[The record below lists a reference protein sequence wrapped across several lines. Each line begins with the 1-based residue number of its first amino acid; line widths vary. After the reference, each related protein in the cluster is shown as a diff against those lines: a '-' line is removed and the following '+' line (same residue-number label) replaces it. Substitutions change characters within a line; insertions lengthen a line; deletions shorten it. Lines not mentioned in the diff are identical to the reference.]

1 MASSASPEIHLDL
14 TGTFGISYI
23 GAMVALVLYGITT
36 LQSYLYYMYYP
47 KDRPSLKLL
56 VAFIW
61 TLETVQIALV
71 CHSLYH
77 YLVRDHLNAVH
88 KDDFIHQLCG
98 WKVINY
104 SNPLALGVGI
114 WSLFTSILVN
124 VIISTTVQLFFAE
137 LADFSP
143 SVSKGMWWLTA
154 FLTLTILAHFA
165 LGLETVILL
174 LKLKLLSKIPSITY
188 NAALPFSITAVF
200 PDVLIAFSLCYFLH
214 SVKSGFRGTN
224 ALLNTLMVYAV
235 NRCLLTTL
243 KLKLLSKIPSITY
256 NAALPFSITAVFP
269 DVLIAFSLCYF
280 LHSVKSGFRGTNA
293 LLNTLMVYAVN
304 RCLLTTVVVI
314 VEVIVFKVL
323 PDSFYYLAIDF
334 CVGKLYANTLL
345 ATLNTRQVLRGR
357 GYGNDSQ
364 SLSDL
369 PASSRSGATP
379 QFRNGVQV
387 HGQGPDPVELTDLR
401 ATWPSGL
408 TQDSISADSVSGIR
422 SDLHRMSKKDNKDQV
437 DITVPVGVV
446 SEVEA
451 QELTSVSLGICL
463 VCELTYRP
471 PVVDWQERDPSQKHV
486 PIGP

>member
-1 MASSASPEIHLDL
+1 MATSAPPEIHLDI

-23 GAMVALVLYGITT
+23 GAMVALVLFGITT

-61 TLETVQIALV
+61 ALETVQIALV

-77 YLVRDHLNAVH
+77 YLV
-88 KDDFIHQLCG
+88 
-98 WKVINY
+98 INY
-104 SNPLALGVGI
+104 SNPLALGVGTCT
-114 WSLFTSILVN
+114 LQTSMLVN
-124 VIISTTVQLFFAE
+124 VIISTTVQLFFTVRVHI
-137 LADFSP
+137 L
-143 SVSKGMWWLTA
+143 SKGMWWLTA
-154 FLTLTILAHFA
+154 FLILTILAHFA
-165 LGLETVILL
+165 FGLETVILL

-200 PDVLIAFSLCYFLH
+200 PDVLIAFSLCY
-214 SVKSGFRGTN
+214 
-224 ALLNTLMVYAV
+224 Y
-235 NRCLLTTL
+235 
-243 KLKLLSKIPSITY
+243 
-256 NAALPFSITAVFP
+256 
-269 DVLIAFSLCYF
+269 

-323 PDSFYYLAIDF
+323 PDSFYFLAIDF

-357 GYGNDSQ
+357 GYDSDSQ

-369 PASSRSGATP
+369 PASLRSGATP
-379 QFRNGVQV
+379 QFRNGVRVQ
-387 HGQGPDPVELTDLR
+387 GQGPDPVELTDLR

-422 SDLHRMSKKDNKDQV
+422 SNLHQMSKKDDKDQV

-451 QELTSVSLGICL
+451 QELAS
-463 VCELTYRP
+463 
-471 PVVDWQERDPSQKHV
+471 ERDPSQKHV